1 MLLVESVQSS
11 GSAFHLL
18 EDTRQVRS
26 SSGVAEQEDRAQFQ
40 SEAYSRNDES
50 SDEKGNVKITREL
63 LNELQDDLEKMHSIG
78 LRFSVHD
85 GTGRT
90 IIKIVD
96 KETDTLI
103 REIPPEDF
111 LDLAARLDEM
121 VGILFDREA

>member
-26 SSGVAEQEDRAQFQ
+26 SSGVAEQEDRAQVQ

>member
-26 SSGVAEQEDRAQFQ
+26 SSGVAEQEDRAQVQ

-50 SDEKGNVKITREL
+50 SDEKGNVRITREL